1 MKHILQCTKC
11 NNYTMKEKCDC
22 GGKAVT
28 IVPAKYSPQ
37 DKYAEYR
44 RKAKGLI

>member
-1 MKHILQCTKC
+1 MKHILKC
-11 NNYTMKEKCDC
+11 IKCGDYTLKENCAC

-44 RKAKGLI
+44 RKAKGYL

>member
-1 MKHILQCTKC
+1 MKHILKCTKC
-11 NNYTMKEKCDC
+11 NTYTMKEKCDC
-22 GGKAVT
+22 GSKAVT